1 MLTQIQGFQ
10 LSPQQQHLCKLQQDD
25 YVYRAL
31 GAVLIEGN
39 LQLYVFKQA
48 LQKVVARNEILRTH
62 FYLPQGIKIPSQVI
76 NSSNA
81 FLFTEDKL
89 RRNHNLQQVIDE
101 LLLEA
106 KNQPC
111 DLETGYLFSTRLVQT
126 GQNQYVLLISLPSL
140 CADTKTLNN
149 LVAEISS
156 CYTGILEGYDLVDEP
171 LQYADIATWLNEL
184 LAAEETNL
192 GRKYWQKIDI
202 STIRNCQ
209 IIHDQQLDKTA
220 KFKPQLINLQLD
232 QQLARQINQTANSCQ
247 TTTSVFLLT
256 CWLILLWRLTGNSDL
271 IIGTYFDG
279 RNYDELKCSLGLFAK
294 YLPVTCNLEDEKY
307 FYEVLNLVK
316 EITSEVSDYQESFD
330 WETAVNNQKQE
341 IEKPFFPFSFEFIE
355 TPAKHISGEI
365 SLSLYQHCVYLE
377 PFEVKLAGVG
387 KFNEQ
392 LKVEFHY
399 DSSLFTKANIE
410 NIADQFATLLAS
422 AIENPQL
429 NISCLNLLS
438 ESQKQQL
445 LINFNHTKTPE
456 LPYNCIH
463 DWFAVQCQ
471 QTPDHIAVVYENQK
485 LTYQELNNSANQL
498 AHYLR
503 SLGVGTE
510 TLIGICIERSPL
522 MVIAVLGILKAGA
535 AYVPIDPNYPPER
548 KAFILADTQMPLLLT
563 QASLAADLQT
573 NNMTTICLDNDWHII
588 NKQPQNN
595 PIHNTNSHN
604 LAYVIYTSGST
615 GKPKGT
621 LISHAGLVN
630 YLQWCTKAYKVD
642 QGSGTLVH
650 SSLGFDLTITS
661 LFSPLVVG
669 SQVELLPEN
678 QSIENLAQILIQ
690 RNNLSLV
697 KITPAHLELLSQQ
710 LSPEEVSDRTNAFI
724 IGGENLTTQHINFWQ
739 KFAPET
745 ILINEY
751 GPTETVVGCCIYQVS
766 QQDNYLG
773 SIPIGHPI
781 ANTELYVLDQ
791 YLQPVPKGVIGEL
804 YIGGAGLARGYLNQP
819 ELTAQKFIPHPF
831 SNELGARLYKTG
843 DHVRFRIDGN
853 LEFLGRLDDQVKLR
867 GFRIELGEIES
878 LLSLHPTVQDAVVM
892 VREDVAGDQRLVAYL
907 VIKKDDS
914 FSISNLRS
922 FLQEKLPDY
931 MIPTA
936 FVPLEKLPLTSN
948 GKINRKVLPA
958 PDQLNAEVKESF
970 IAPRNSLEEQLTN
983 IWAEV
988 LKIEKVGLYNNFFSL
1003 GGHSLLVTQLISKM
1017 RDDLGVELVIQDVF
1031 NHPTVADIA
1040 VIVTQKLAQDIDE
1053 DILARSLAELEQ
1065 LSDADIQLITQ
1076 G

>member
-1 MLTQIQGFQ
+1 MLSQIQGFQ
-10 LSPQQQHLCKLQQDD
+10 LSPQQQHLWKLQQDSS
-25 YVYRAL
+25 VYRAL

-39 LQLYVFKQA
+39 LQIDVFKQA
-48 LQKVVARNEILRTH
+48 LQKVVDRNEILRTR
-62 FYLPQGIKIPSQVI
+62 FYRPQGIKIPSQVI
-76 NSSNA
+76 DSNNS
-81 FLFTEDKL
+81 FLFTEYEFL
-89 RRNHNLQQVIDE
+89 TNHNLEQVIDE

-106 KNQPC
+106 KNQPW
-111 DLETGYLFSTRLVQT
+111 DLESGYLFSTKLVKT
-126 GQNQYVLLISLPSL
+126 DNNQYILFLSLPSL

-149 LVAEISS
+149 LVAEISN
-156 CYTGILEGYDLVDEP
+156 CYTAVLQGDNLLDEP
-171 LQYADIATWLNEL
+171 LQYADIAAWLNEL
-184 LAAEETNL
+184 LAAEETNS

-202 STIRNCQ
+202 STSRNCQ
-209 IIHDQQLDKTA
+209 IIHEKQPDETA
-220 KFKPQLINLQLD
+220 KFQPQLINLQID
-232 QQLARQINQTANSCQ
+232 QQLTGQIKQIANTYQ

-256 CWLILLWRLTGNSDL
+256 CWLILLRRLTGNCDL
-271 IIGTYFDG
+271 IIGTSFDG
-279 RNYDELKCSLGLFAK
+279 RNYDELKSSLGLFAK
-294 YLPVTCNLEDEKY
+294 YLPLNCQLEDEKC
-307 FYEVLNLVK
+307 FCDILNLVK
-316 EITSEVSDYQESFD
+316 EITSKMSDYQETFT
-330 WETAVNNQKQE
+330 WKTAGNNQSQE
-341 IEKPFFPFSFEFIE
+341 IEKPFFPFCFEFIE
-355 TPAKHISGEI
+355 TPEKHISGEI
-365 SLSLYQHCVYLE
+365 SLSLYQHRVDLE
-377 PFEVKLAGVG
+377 PFEVKLAGVCG
-387 KFNEQ
+387 FNEQ

-399 DSSLFTKANIE
+399 DSNLFTKANIE

-422 AIENPQL
+422 SVENPQL
-429 NISCLNLLS
+429 NIFRLNLLS
-438 ESQKQQL
+438 ELQKQQL
-445 LINFNHTKTPE
+445 VINFNYTKTPE

-471 QTPDHIAVVYENQK
+471 QTPDNIAVVYENQK

-498 AHYLR
+498 AHYLQ

-573 NNMTTICLDNDWHII
+573 NNIRTICLDNDWYII
-588 NKQPQNN
+588 NKQLQNN
-595 PIHNTNSHN
+595 PIHNTNSQN
-604 LAYVIYTSGST
+604 VAYVIYTSGST

-621 LISHAGLVN
+621 LISHSGLVN
-630 YLQWCTKAYKVD
+630 YLHWCTKAYKVD

-678 QSIENLAQILIQ
+678 QSIENLAQTLIQ

-724 IGGENLTTQHINFWQ
+724 IGGENLTTQHINFWR
-739 KFAPET
+739 KFAPKT

-773 SIPIGHPI
+773 SIPIGYPI

-843 DHVRFRIDGN
+843 DQVRFRIDGN

-878 LLSLHPTVQDAVVM
+878 LLSLHQTVQDAVVM

-907 VIKKDDS
+907 VIRKDAS
-914 FSISNLRS
+914 LSIQSLRS

-936 FVPLEKLPLTSN
+936 FVPLETLPLTSN
-948 GKINRKVLPA
+948 GKVNRKILPG
-958 PDQLNAEVKESF
+958 PDQLNTEVKESF

-988 LKIEKVGLYNNFFSL
+988 LKIEKVGIYNNFFSL
-1003 GGHSLLVTQLISKM
+1003 GGHSLLVTQLISRM
-1017 RDDLGVELVIQDVF
+1017 RDDIGVELVIQDVF
-1031 NHPTVADIA
+1031 NYPTVADLA
-1040 VIVTQKLAQDIDE
+1040 VIITQKLAQDIDE
-1053 DILARSLAELEQ
+1053 DILARSLAELEE
-1065 LSDADIQLITQ
+1065 LSNADIQLIN
-1076 G
+1076 

>member
-1 MLTQIQGFQ
+1 MLSQIQGFQ
-10 LSPQQQHLCKLQQDD
+10 LSPQQQHLWKLQQDSS
-25 YVYRAL
+25 VYRAL
-31 GAVLIEGN
+31 GAVIIEGN
-39 LQLYVFKQA
+39 LQIDVFKQA
-48 LQKVVARNEILRTH
+48 LQKVVDRNEILRTY
-62 FYLPQGIKIPSQVI
+62 FYSLQGIKIPSQVI
-76 NSSNA
+76 DSSNA
-81 FLFTEDKL
+81 FLFTEDEF
-89 RRNHNLQQVIDE
+89 RNNHNLEQVIDE
-101 LLLEA
+101 LLIEA
-106 KNQPC
+106 KNQHW
-111 DLETGYLFSTRLVQT
+111 DLELGYLFSTKLIKT
-126 GQNQYVLLISLPSL
+126 DNNQYILFLSLPSL

-156 CYTGILEGYDLVDEP
+156 CYTAILEGDDLVDEP
-171 LQYADIATWLNEL
+171 LQYADIAAWFNEL

-202 STIRNCQ
+202 SINRNCQ
-209 IIHDQQLDKTA
+209 IIHEKHPDETA
-220 KFKPQLINLQLD
+220 KFQPQLINLPID
-232 QQLARQINQTANSCQ
+232 QELAIQIKEIANIYQTS
-247 TTTSVFLLT
+247 TSVFLLT

-279 RNYDELKCSLGLFAK
+279 RNYDELKSSLGLFAK
-294 YLPVTCNLEDEKY
+294 YLPVACHLEDEKR
-307 FYEVLNLVK
+307 FYSVLNLVK
-316 EITSEVSDYQESFD
+316 EITSEMSDYQESFT
-330 WETAVNNQKQE
+330 WETAVNNQSQV
-341 IEKPFFPFSFEFIE
+341 IEKPFFPFCFEFIE
-355 TPAKHISGEI
+355 TPEKYISGEI
-365 SLSLYQHCVYLE
+365 SLSLYQQYVYLE
-377 PFEVKLAGVG
+377 PFEVKLAGFG
-387 KFNEQ
+387 GFNEQ

-422 AIENPQL
+422 VVENPQL
-429 NISCLNLLS
+429 NISRLNLLS

-456 LPYNCIH
+456 LPYKCIH
-463 DWFAVQCQ
+463 DWFTVQCQ
-471 QTPDHIAVVYENQK
+471 QTPDNIAIVYENQK

-498 AHYLR
+498 AYYLQ

-548 KAFILADTQMPLLLT
+548 KAFILADTQILLLLT

-573 NNMTTICLDNDWHII
+573 NNITTICLDNDWSII

-621 LISHAGLVN
+621 LISHLGLVN
-630 YLQWCTKAYKVD
+630 YLHWCTKAYKVE

-678 QSIENLAQILIQ
+678 QSIENLAQTLIQ

-710 LSPEEVSDRTNAFI
+710 LSSQEVANRTNAFI
-724 IGGENLTTQHINFWQ
+724 IGGENLTTQHINFWR

-751 GPTETVVGCCIYQVS
+751 RPTETVVGCCIYQIS
-766 QQDNYLG
+766 QQDSYLG
-773 SIPIGHPI
+773 SIPIGYPI

-804 YIGGAGLARGYLNQP
+804 YIGGAGLARGYLKQP

-831 SNELGARLYKTG
+831 SNEMGARLYKTG
-843 DHVRFRIDGN
+843 DQVRFRIDGN

-878 LLSLHPTVQDAVVM
+878 LLSSHPTVQDVVVM

-907 VIKKDDS
+907 VVKPES
-914 FSISNLRS
+914 SLSISNLRS
-922 FLQEKLPDY
+922 FLQEKLPEY

-936 FVPLEKLPLTSN
+936 FIPLETLPLTSN
-948 GKINRKVLPA
+948 GKVNKKILPA

-970 IAPRNSLEEQLTN
+970 IAPRNSLEEQLAN

-988 LKIEKVGLYNNFFSL
+988 LKIEKVGIYNNFFSL

-1017 RDDLGVELVIQDVF
+1017 RDDIGVELVIQDVF
-1031 NHPTVADIA
+1031 NYPNVANLA
-1040 VIVTQKLAQDIDE
+1040 VIVTEKLAQDIDE
-1053 DILARSLAELEQ
+1053 DILARSLAELEE
-1065 LSDADIQLITQ
+1065 LSNADIQLIN
-1076 G
+1076 